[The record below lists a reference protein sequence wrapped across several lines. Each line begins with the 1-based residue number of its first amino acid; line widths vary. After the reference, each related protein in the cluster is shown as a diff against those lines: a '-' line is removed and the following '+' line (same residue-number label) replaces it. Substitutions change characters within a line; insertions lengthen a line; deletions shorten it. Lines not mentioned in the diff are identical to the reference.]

1 MSRMPRRAA
10 AALVAAVAVAALS
23 GCQSGTP
30 ADASSSPTT
39 SPSATPSAT
48 PEPSP
53 SPTPDPTAS
62 TGPTAGPTAGS
73 NRILSPQDGA
83 AVPGPVVTVSG
94 EGTAFEG
101 TLLWRALPA
110 GSTEPAA
117 EGFTQGG
124 ANGEVGPFTFDVE
137 LAPGT
142 WTIQVWEPGM
152 GEGDTGG
159 DPVGLVEVTVEV
171 G

>member
-10 AALVAAVAVAALS
+10 AALVVAVAVAALS

-30 ADASSSPTT
+30 TDASSSPTA

-48 PEPSP
+48 PTPSP

-62 TGPTAGPTAGS
+62 AGPTEGT